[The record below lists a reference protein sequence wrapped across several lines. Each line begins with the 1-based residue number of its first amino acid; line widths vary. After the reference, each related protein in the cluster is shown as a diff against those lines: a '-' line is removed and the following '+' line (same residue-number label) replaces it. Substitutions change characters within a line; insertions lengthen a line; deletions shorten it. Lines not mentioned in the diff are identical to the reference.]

1 MHRNRLLLLVVALA
15 TVLSLAA
22 VGCGGDDDDDGAA
35 QDGTG
40 ATNTGATEPAA
51 EQVLR
56 IAWGAEPPSLDPGK
70 ATDTTS
76 SNVILAL
83 MDPLVKLN
91 PDTLEPEPSAADSWE
106 VDGNVVTFHLN
117 QDATWTNG

>member
-1 MHRNRLLLLVVALA
+1 MHRNRWLLLVVALA

-35 QDGTG
+35 QDETG
-40 ATNTGATEPAA
+40 ATDTGATEPAA

-56 IAWGAEPPSLDPGK
+56 IAWSTEPPSLDPGK

-76 SNVILAL
+76 TNVINAL
-83 MDPLVKLN
+83 MDPLVKL
-91 PDTLEPEPSAADSWE
+91 ESRHARARA
-106 VDGNVVTFHLN
+106 VG
-117 QDATWTNG
+117 G

>member
-1 MHRNRLLLLVVALA
+1 MHRNRWLLLVVALVA
-15 TVLSLAA
+15 VRRSAQPVAA
-22 VGCGGDDDDDGAA
+22 ETTTTRPETRRARP
-35 QDGTG
+35 T
-40 ATNTGATEPAA
+40 PARRRL

-91 PDTLEPEPSAADSWE
+91 PDTRARA
-106 VDGNVVTFHLN
+106 VAGR
-117 QDATWTNG
+117 